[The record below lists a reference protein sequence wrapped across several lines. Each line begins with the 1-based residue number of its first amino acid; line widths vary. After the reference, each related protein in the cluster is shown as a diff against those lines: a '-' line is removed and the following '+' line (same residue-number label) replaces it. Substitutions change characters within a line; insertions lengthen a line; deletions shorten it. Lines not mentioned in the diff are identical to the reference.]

1 MSVPAAYFG
10 VILIWSTTPLAIKWS
25 SEGAGY
31 LFGVSSR
38 MIIGA
43 LLCVMFMVIL
53 RVRLPWH
60 KDAQM
65 TYVAAGT
72 GVFGA
77 MTCVYWGAQFI
88 PSGMIS
94 VLFGLSPI
102 ITGAI
107 AALWIAESSFTPVK
121 IIGMLAGLL
130 GLAFIFGTGI
140 KLGPDAIFGIV
151 AVLASVIIHST
162 SAVWIKRIGAQI
174 PALATTTGAL
184 LFALP
189 LYITLWLIFDGR
201 WPIQTPL
208 HAVASIIYLGI
219 FGSAVGFMLY
229 YYALKHVDAT
239 RMALVTLVT
248 PVIALMLGLW
258 LNNERIHSNVIV
270 GTVLVLS
277 GLLFYEWGNIISRK
291 LDSVSSAVDMQEE

>member
-1 MSVPAAYFG
+1 MSVPAAYLG

-25 SEGAGY
+25 SEGPGY

-38 MIIGA
+38 MVIGA
-43 LLCVMFMVIL
+43 GLCVLLMLIL

-60 KDAQM
+60 KDALL
-65 TYVAAGT
+65 TYVAAGI

-77 MTCVYWGAQFI
+77 MICVYWGSQFI
-88 PSGMIS
+88 PSGMVS
-94 VLFGLSPI
+94 VLFGLTPI
-102 ITGAI
+102 VTGAI
-107 AALWIAESSFTPVK
+107 AALWIAESSFTPTK
-121 IIGMLAGLL
+121 ITGMLAGLL
-130 GLAFIFGTGI
+130 GLLFIFGTGI
-140 KLGPDAIFGIV
+140 KLGANAVFGIL
-151 AVLASVIIHST
+151 AVLTSVVIHST

-174 PALATTTGAL
+174 PAVATTTGAL

-189 LYITLWLIFDGR
+189 LYLAVWQIFDGN
-201 WPIQTPL
+201 WPKQTPL
-208 HAVASIIYLGI
+208 HAVASIVYLGI

-229 YYALKHVDAT
+229 YYALKHIDAS

-258 LNNERIHSNVIV
+258 LNNETLHSNVII

-277 GLLFYEWGNIISRK
+277 GLLFYEWDNLNSRNIQQSESLTK
-291 LDSVSSAVDMQEE
+291 LDGI